1 MTSILDLVGNTP
13 LYQLEDS
20 NIFLKLE
27 SFNPT
32 GSVKDRV
39 AKQMLLD
46 AIESG
51 QLKKGQIILEATS
64 GNTGIGLAAFGAAL
78 GFKVGI
84 IMPASMSE
92 ERKRILRAYG
102 AKLILTP
109 ASLGMEGALT
119 ALNALSR
126 RIPNVYIPNQFH
138 NESNWKAHYNTTA
151 LELWKD
157 MEENMDAVVA
167 GIGTG
172 GTIMG
177 LARYLKI
184 KNPSLLIIGVEPA
197 SSPVLTKGKVGVH
210 KIQGIG
216 AGFLPP
222 LLDQSLIDEILPID
236 DADAYKVIQ
245 NLAKEK
251 GLFLG
256 PSAGAAIYAAKILSQ
271 RKKYKEKRIAVICPD
286 SLERYISLLN

>member
-1 MTSILDLVGNTP
+1 MSSILDFVGNTP
-13 LYQLEDS
+13 LYQVEDS
-20 NIFLKLE
+20 NVFLKLE

-32 GSVKDRV
+32 GSIKDRI
-39 AKQMLLD
+39 AKQMLID

-64 GNTGIGLAAFGAAL
+64 GNTGIGLAAFGTAL
-78 GFKVGI
+78 GFQVGI
-84 IMPASMSE
+84 VMPASMSE

-109 ASLGMEGALT
+109 ASLGMKGAIT
-119 ALNALSR
+119 TLNALSK

-138 NESNWKAHYNTTA
+138 NRSNWMAHYNTTA
-151 LELWKD
+151 LELWRD
-157 MEENMDAVVA
+157 MEGSIDIVVA

-177 LARYLKI
+177 LARYLKK
-184 KNPSLLIIGVEPA
+184 KNPSLVVIGVEPA
-197 SSPVLTKGKVGVH
+197 SSPILTKGKVGVH

-216 AGFLPP
+216 AGFFPP
-222 LLDQSLIDEILPID
+222 LLDLNLIDEILPVD
-236 DADAYKVIQ
+236 DADAYEEMQK
-245 NLAKEK
+245 LAKEK
-251 GLFLG
+251 GLFVG
-256 PSAGAAIYAAKILSQ
+256 PSAGAAIYAARIISR
-271 RKKYKEKRIAVICPD
+271 RKEYQEKRIAVICPD

>member
-1 MTSILDLVGNTP
+1 
-13 LYQLEDS
+13 
-20 NIFLKLE
+20 
-27 SFNPT
+27 
-32 GSVKDRV
+32 SVKDRV

-51 QLKKGQIILEATS
+51 QLRKGKIILEATS
-64 GNTGIGLAAFGAAL
+64 GNTGIGLAAFGTAL

-92 ERKRILRAYG
+92 ERKKVLRAYG

-109 ASLGMEGALT
+109 AALGMKGALT
-119 ALNALSR
+119 VLNALSK
-126 RIPNVYIPNQFH
+126 RIPNAYIPNQFH
-138 NESNWKAHYNTTA
+138 NESNWRAHYNTTA

-157 MEENMDAVVA
+157 MEENIDVVVA

-184 KNPSLLIIGVEPA
+184 KNPSLLIIGVEPS
-197 SSPVLTKGKVGVH
+197 SSPVLTKGKAGAH

-216 AGFLPP
+216 AGFIPP
-222 LLDQSLIDEILPID
+222 LLDQSLIDEILTID
-236 DADAYKVIQ
+236 DADAYKEIQ

-256 PSAGAAIYAAKILSQ
+256 PSAGAAICAARILSQ
-271 RKKYKEKRIAVICPD
+271 RKEYQEKRIAVICPD